1 MYSPIGDILMAKFS
15 IKEEN
20 VLATKVIEI
29 EDDLLTKMQNEDIDY
44 YLEEMVQ
51 TENNFTWE
59 RLI

>member
-1 MYSPIGDILMAKFS
+1 MAKFS

-29 EDDLLTKMQNEDIDY
+29 EDDLLTKMQNEDIDN